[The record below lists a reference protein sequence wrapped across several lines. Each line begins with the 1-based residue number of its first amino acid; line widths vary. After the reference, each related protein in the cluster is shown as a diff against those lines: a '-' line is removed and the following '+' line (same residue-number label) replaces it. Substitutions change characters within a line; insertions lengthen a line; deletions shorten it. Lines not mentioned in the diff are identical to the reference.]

1 MKLIIVKKS
10 ESGYTVEFDQEL
22 TDSPEDD
29 QDAFVADA
37 IAALEDKLMSL
48 RYDSFSWGIA
58 PTTLFDF
65 FFVGFDLVNQ
75 FLVNDLKY
83 TARTLF

>member
-10 ESGYTVEFDQEL
+10 NSGYTVEFDQEL

-48 RYDSFSWGIA
+48 RYDLLSWSIFPA
-58 PTTLFDF
+58 ALLNF

-75 FLVNDLKY
+75 LLVNDLKH
-83 TARTLF
+83 ASLAFF

>member
-10 ESGYTVEFDQEL
+10 DSGYTVEFDQEL

-29 QDAFVADA
+29 QDAFVSDA

-48 RYDSFSWGIA
+48 RYDSFS
-58 PTTLFDF
+58 
-65 FFVGFDLVNQ
+65 
-75 FLVNDLKY
+75 
-83 TARTLF
+83 

>member
-1 MKLIIVKKS
+1 MLRLLYNMVFGGFAMKLIIVKKS
-10 ESGYTVEFDQEL
+10 NSGYTVEFDQEL

-48 RYDSFSWGIA
+48 RYDSLS
-58 PTTLFDF
+58 
-65 FFVGFDLVNQ
+65 
-75 FLVNDLKY
+75 
-83 TARTLF
+83 

>member
-22 TDSPEDD
+22 TDSPADD

-37 IAALEDKLMSL
+37 ITALEDKLMSL
-48 RYDSFSWGIA
+48 RYVSFS
-58 PTTLFDF
+58 
-65 FFVGFDLVNQ
+65 
-75 FLVNDLKY
+75 
-83 TARTLF
+83 